1 MDILLLFP
9 PTVCWMDYYKYHN
22 GYSGEESDIVTDMT
36 GLHIV
41 GPQQMSDATLI
52 LFWKNRFMTPTSL
65 CSYRN
70 AMKYHPQRRQVQYH
84 ASLQELNKC

>member
-9 PTVCWMDYYKYHN
+9 PTVCWMDYYKDHH

-41 GPQQMSDATLI
+41 GPQ
-52 LFWKNRFMTPTSL
+52 
-65 CSYRN
+65 
-70 AMKYHPQRRQVQYH
+70 
-84 ASLQELNKC
+84 